1 MGKVKA
7 WLMEMDE
14 DAQNMEEIEFV
25 KKYGEHYRYVW
36 RNEQIWLESRKKE
49 REPDEE
55 EKFTDEHKLW
65 EGGG

>member
-14 DAQNMEEIEFV
+14 DAQNMDEAEFV
-25 KKYGEHYRYVW
+25 KKYGETYRYVW
-36 RNEQIWLESRKKE
+36 RNEQVWLESRKE
-49 REPDEE
+49 NREPEE
-55 EKFTDEHKLW
+55 FSEEHKLW